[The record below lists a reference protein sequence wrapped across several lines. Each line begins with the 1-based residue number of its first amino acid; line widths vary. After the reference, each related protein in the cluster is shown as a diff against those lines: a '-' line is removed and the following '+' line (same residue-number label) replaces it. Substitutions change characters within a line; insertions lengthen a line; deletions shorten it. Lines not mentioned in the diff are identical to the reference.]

1 MIIQGSK
8 HAVILN
14 NSVLFAARSLCYA
27 SSILCHFFSRAIILG
42 YLNTYTGLKVP
53 VVFFFATRGTAF
65 YTKLR
70 LAGDWQVR
78 IKNLIHSFFL
88 FFNALALHTSPYWPF
103 SIPGGRFAVSSQ
115 PPSSIRRSIVFAR
128 ATRHAAWNALSH
140 LFLFPF
146 SFLCGFG
153 F

>member
-8 HAVILN
+8 HAVILE
-14 NSVLFAARSLCYA
+14 NSVLFVARSLCYA

-42 YLNTYTGLKVP
+42 YLNTYKIKSARS
-53 VVFFFATRGTAF
+53 VFLCLTWERLLCEITSCR
-65 YTKLR
+65 R
-70 LAGDWQVR
+70 LASAY
-78 IKNLIHSFFL
+78 KEFTSF
-88 FFNALALHTSPYWPF
+88 FFNALALHTASYWPF

-115 PPSSIRRSIVFAR
+115 PPSFIRRSIVFAR

-140 LFLFPF
+140 LFLFTF